1 MPMPRWSGGTTLP
14 GAEISRPSTW
24 IVPASGTM

>member
-14 GAEISRPSTW
+14 GAEISRPLTW
-24 IVPASGTM
+24 IEPVSGTM

>member
-14 GAEISRPSTW
+14 GEDTSRPSTW
-24 IVPASGTM
+24 MVPASGTM